1 VGYEQ
6 AELHS
11 VTDASRDNGSPPSL
25 GVSTTLAGRAFLNQE
40 VMVSR
45 ADAGCHVWIP
55 IVDRSD
61 PLGVLDLELSSD
73 EPGDLARFNA
83 LGQLAGMLVRT
94 SSRYSDIFE
103 IRRRGAAMNLAAEMQ
118 WSLLP
123 PLNFSGRGLQISG
136 QLEPAYEIGGDAF
149 DYALNES
156 KGFVAVFDAM
166 GHGLE
171 AAEAVSLALGTYRY
185 CRRNELSLVE
195 TATTIDV
202 AISHLHRA
210 ERFVTGQ
217 LYEIDTTSGRVRW
230 INAGH
235 PGPMLFRGHRAVEA
249 PAIDIAVPFG
259 LGTHVS
265 QIGEFTMQPGDRL
278 LLLSDGGPEARPD
291 GGDEFG
297 IDRIR
302 QAAEAEL
309 GSGRS
314 AAEMVRGLIR
324 LVLAHRSTALE
335 DDVTFVLIGFD
346 PTEPDD
352 ARDLAPQSPPTL
364 P

>member
-1 VGYEQ
+1 V
-6 AELHS
+6 A
-11 VTDASRDNGSPPSL
+11 
-25 GVSTTLAGRAFLNQE
+25 TTLAGRAFLNQE
-40 VMVSR
+40 VMVST
-45 ADAGCHVWIP
+45 ADAGCHLLIP

-61 PLGVLDLELSSD
+61 PLGVLDLELSSN
-73 EPGDLARFNA
+73 EPGDLARFKA
-83 LGQLAGMLVRT
+83 LGQLVGMLVRT
-94 SSRYSDIFE
+94 SNRYSDIFE

-123 PLNFSGRGLQISG
+123 PLNFSGQGLQISG

-149 DYALNES
+149 DYALNGS

-202 AISHLHRA
+202 AMAHLHRA

-217 LYEIDTTSGRVRW
+217 LYEIDTTNGSVRW
-230 INAGH
+230 IDAGH
-235 PGPMLFRGHRAVEA
+235 PGPMLFRGNRAVEA
-249 PAIDIAVPFG
+249 PDTDIAVPFG
-259 LGTHVS
+259 LGTHVA

-297 IDRIR
+297 LDRIR
-302 QAAEAEL
+302 EAAEAEL

-314 AAEMVRGLIR
+314 APEMVRGLIR

-335 DDVTFVLIGFD
+335 DDITFVLIGFD
-346 PTEPDD
+346 PEGHDD
-352 ARDLAPQSPPTL
+352 ADRQASQSPPSL